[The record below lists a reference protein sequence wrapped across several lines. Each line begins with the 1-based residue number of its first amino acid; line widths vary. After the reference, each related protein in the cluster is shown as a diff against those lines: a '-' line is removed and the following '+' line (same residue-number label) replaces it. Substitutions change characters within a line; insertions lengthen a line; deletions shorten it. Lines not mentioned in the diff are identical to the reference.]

1 MHDDYSVRVLDH
13 PAPILGERVSV
24 AERQVCS
31 AVPGAP
37 PGFVASVL
45 RCTFLVFPVRFRRIR
60 PAMEVVAAET
70 PAPPAVAATPPPKRQ
85 ASPTPSPG
93 SNDKSIHYSEKCLMA
108 LRGGTFDARGFLQK
122 PKRQCPEA
130 EENWRKKLKLL
141 DILNSNPNEVDAALT
156 WVTDRVCGFARKAR
170 EGERTTPCWPSTY
183 MTVGKL
189 PKYWRAEYLVAE
201 LSSRGFSTERC
212 RSIDQADPE
221 DITRIFDFLHGVHG
235 STRLPRCC
243 LDKFVCSSVF
253 RERLND
259 LGRAA
264 AFMAALVR
272 VGRVDWTQMGAYKL
286 VKNSATQIV
295 IKHCDGDEA
304 CGRRGTGDAEHSLEI
319 ALWVVN
325 LVAMPQGSCRVC
337 VCGWGWCLSLFVRRQ
352 APWPSYFQIVGM
364 EVNLE
369 SNFAEHL
376 AKVVL
381 PSDEIPLAKKIG
393 GKTGPNADRLVNK
406 DGRFLSNFAAPIA
419 ERIESARASASGVP
433 VAQVA
438 EVIDM
443 NADAR
448 RKEAVRLATAKRAP
462 SRKLRKCVGAVAL

>member
-1 MHDDYSVRVLDH
+1 MLSCSWGSARVCRQCAPVYVSRLPCTVQAHSTRHGGRRRRDSSPPPSWRCRH
-13 PAPILGERVSV
+13 RSGRPHLPQAPAPTTSPSTTRK
-24 AERQVCS
+24 S
-31 AVPGAP
+31 ASWHSG
-37 PGFVASVL
+37 
-45 RCTFLVFPVRFRRIR
+45 
-60 PAMEVVAAET
+60 
-70 PAPPAVAATPPPKRQ
+70 
-85 ASPTPSPG
+85 
-93 SNDKSIHYSEKCLMA
+93 
-108 LRGGTFDARGFLQK
+108 GGTFDARGFLQK

-272 VGRVDWTQMGAYKL
+272 VGRVDWTQMGAYKV
-286 VKNSATQIV
+286 VKNSAIQIV

-337 VCGWGWCLSLFVRRQ
+337 VCVWLG
-352 APWPSYFQIVGM
+352 
-364 EVNLE
+364 
-369 SNFAEHL
+369 
-376 AKVVL
+376 VVL
-381 PSDEIPLAKKIG
+381 VSFRAPRGPLAQLLL
-393 GKTGPNADRLVNK
+393 DRGHRGEL
-406 DGRFLSNFAAPIA
+406 G
-419 ERIESARASASGVP
+419 E
-433 VAQVA
+433 
-438 EVIDM
+438 
-443 NADAR
+443 
-448 RKEAVRLATAKRAP
+448 
-462 SRKLRKCVGAVAL
+462 